1 VSDVWSL
8 AGICNPSGCA
18 CNFGTLRANKGIC
31 YDVGPVR
38 PMNPNTRGVVIALIV
53 VMITFAMG
61 MAGHF
66 LR

>member
-1 VSDVWSL
+1 
-8 AGICNPSGCA
+8 
-18 CNFGTLRANKGIC
+18 
-31 YDVGPVR
+31 
-38 PMNPNTRGVVIALIV
+38 MNPNTRGVVIALIV